1 MKKEYKKPTIGLF
14 PTKCHV
20 SSLSPYSPEGIDH
33 PRRNLLI
40 RGGLFATV
48 GHLSL
53 YGGTGGGDDEG
64 PKSMTTNSWT
74 GEPIKK

>member
-20 SSLSPYSPEGIDH
+20 SSLSEDDPEEINGS
-33 PRRNLLI
+33 RRSLI
-40 RGGLFATV
+40 ARVGLIATV

-53 YGGTGGGDDEG
+53 YGGSDAG
-64 PKSMTTNSWT
+64 PDSTSSRPIDTWT
-74 GEPIKK
+74 GETEK